1 MLIQE
6 LKGILQNLNEI
17 FFKHIFLKVLK
28 TSVFENITFKIKII
42 IIKINIFISKSLQTL
57 SACMY
62 ASVIPSI
69 FKLL

>member
-17 FFKHIFLKVLK
+17 FFKHIFLKFLK

-42 IIKINIFISKSLQTL
+42 IVKINIFISKSLQTL
-57 SACMY
+57 FACMY